1 MQVAGV
7 AWMRNRKLEIA
18 EQPVDAED
26 VGMQHVRQEKISTL
40 CLDWVACLVEEA
52 RMQSAAPG
60 SANAD
65 TCTAAA
71 KALRGDAC
79 GSIEDV
85 PKTLQSQLGVEVA
98 SFSTFRK
105 WERECFRQR
114 KVIAA
119 AASHSA
125 PSSHPLAR
133 CARAPAPPSPP
144 RKQAVRWQHTTRG
157 AAVTTRAWRG
167 FERDA
172 TKRALTRDTEGEGY
186 ADEGFINIRGP
197 DPSTAHTRTR
207 THRHI
212 HKQAH
217 SEKHE

>member
-1 MQVAGV
+1 
-7 AWMRNRKLEIA
+7 MRNRKLEIA

-40 CLDWVACLVEEA
+40 YLDWAACLVEEA

-65 TCTAAA
+65 TYTAAA
-71 KALRGDAC
+71 KALRGDAY

-119 AASHSA
+119 AAPHSILPHLAVSSCRLDKSNRSPA
-125 PSSHPLAR
+125 PVIAVQCVRGTVVWAAAR
-133 CARAPAPPSPP
+133 FRVVVNVVVSVRVQRWNLKKARRQLTARAC
-144 RKQAVRWQHTTRG
+144 
-157 AAVTTRAWRG
+157 
-167 FERDA
+167 
-172 TKRALTRDTEGEGY
+172 
-186 ADEGFINIRGP
+186 
-197 DPSTAHTRTR
+197 
-207 THRHI
+207 
-212 HKQAH
+212 
-217 SEKHE
+217 

>member
-40 CLDWVACLVEEA
+40 HLDWVACLVEEA

-65 TCTAAA
+65 KYSAAA
-71 KALRGDAC
+71 KALRGDAY
-79 GSIEDV
+79 GGIEDV
-85 PKTLQSQLGVEVA
+85 PKTLQSQLGVEAV

-105 WERECFRQR
+105 WERESFRQR

-119 AASHSA
+119 AASHSILPHLAISSCRLDKSNRLPA
-125 PSSHPLAR
+125 PVIAAVQHVRGTVVWAVVRFRVVVRVVVSVRVQRWNRKKAR
-133 CARAPAPPSPP
+133 RQLTARAC
-144 RKQAVRWQHTTRG
+144 
-157 AAVTTRAWRG
+157 
-167 FERDA
+167 
-172 TKRALTRDTEGEGY
+172 
-186 ADEGFINIRGP
+186 
-197 DPSTAHTRTR
+197 
-207 THRHI
+207 
-212 HKQAH
+212 
-217 SEKHE
+217 